1 MAEQDSDRSE
11 QATQHKLDEAR
22 KRGNVS
28 RSPDLT
34 AVAMLAGLAIA
45 VYASAWD
52 ALRSAMRMQQAM
64 LARIPSLEW
73 TPAGMGH
80 WLGELALGML
90 GVLGPLFMVL
100 AVVAVVA
107 NFMQVGPVFT
117 THPLKP
123 DLERLNPVAGAKRFL
138 SLRILYEAG
147 KSVVKLAILTWIAYS
162 VVRGAI
168 PHLLG
173 LIQREPRGYL
183 QELLAL
189 GAGLL
194 VKLMLG
200 LGLVAVLDLLFS
212 RWEFARKMRMSK
224 RDIKDEHKN
233 REGDPRIRSR
243 IRQLRREMLKRSQ
256 ATGKVASADVLI
268 TNPTHIAVAVCY
280 DHGKSLAPQVVA
292 KGAGDLAL
300 KMREIAARNQIP
312 VVQNR
317 ALARALF
324 REVDYEGF
332 VPEKHYPQVA
342 KIMVWVYAM
351 RAGRRDARKVS

>member
-22 KRGNVS
+22 KRGSVA
-28 RSPDLT
+28 RSQDLT

-52 ALRSAMRMQQAM
+52 GLRMAMRMQQRI
-64 LARIPSLEW
+64 LARIPNLDW
-73 TPAGMGH
+73 TPAGMAH
-80 WLGELALGML
+80 WLGELALGVL
-90 GVLGPLFMVL
+90 GVLAPLFMVL
-100 AVVAVVA
+100 VVVAVLA
-107 NFMQVGPVFT
+107 NFAQVGAVFT

-123 DLERLNPVAGAKRFL
+123 DLDRLNPASGIKRVM
-138 SLRILYEAG
+138 SMRTLYEAG
-147 KSVVKLAILTWIAYS
+147 KSILKLLVLAWIAWS
-162 VVRGAI
+162 VLRSIV

-173 LIQREPRGYL
+173 LMQREPRGYL
-183 QELLAL
+183 QELLGL

-200 LGLVAVLDLLFS
+200 LGLLATLDLLFT
-212 RWEFARKMRMSK
+212 RWEFARRMRMSK
-224 RDIKDEHKN
+224 RDIRDEHKN

-243 IRQLRREMLKRSQ
+243 IRQLRKEMLKRSQ
-256 ATGKVASADVLI
+256 ATRKVASADVLI
-268 TNPTHIAVAVCY
+268 TNPTHLAVAVCY

-292 KGAGDLAL
+292 KGAGDLAM
-300 KMREIAARNQIP
+300 KMREIATRNQIP
-312 VVQNR
+312 IVQNR

-351 RAGRRDARKVS
+351 RAGRRNSRKVN